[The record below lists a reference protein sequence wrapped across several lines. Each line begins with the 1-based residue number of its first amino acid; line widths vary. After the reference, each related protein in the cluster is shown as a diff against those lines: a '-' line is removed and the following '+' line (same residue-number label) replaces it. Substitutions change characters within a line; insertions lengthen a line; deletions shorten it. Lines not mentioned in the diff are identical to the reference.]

1 MRTSPSLDV
10 LLPRTRQAILAAT
23 YLDPARWWYMRELAR
38 QLGVPASSL
47 QRELKALV
55 EGGILRQKR
64 EGKQV
69 YFQAATDSP
78 IFEELR
84 GIILKTAGLADVI
97 KVALKPLAHSIL
109 WAFIYGS
116 VARAEE
122 HSASDVD
129 LMIVGSV
136 SLADVSAALRKVE
149 RKIGRAVNPTL
160 YTPQEW
166 ASKVKSRQHFVGTVL
181 GSKKIFVLGDAGEFS
196 RAFGQQAS

>member
-1 MRTSPSLDV
+1 
-10 LLPRTRQAILAAT
+10 
-23 YLDPARWWYMRELAR
+23 MRELAR
-38 QLGVPASSL
+38 RLGVSPSSL
-47 QRELKALV
+47 QRELRSLV
-55 EGGILRQKR
+55 QGGILRQKR

-78 IFEELR
+78 VFEELH

-97 KVALKPLAHSIL
+97 KAALRPFSRSIL

-136 SLADVSAALRKVE
+136 GLADVSTALRTAE
-149 RKIGRAVNPTL
+149 RKLGRAVNPTV
-160 YTPQEW
+160 YATQEW
-166 ASKVKSRQHFVGTVL
+166 ADKVKSRQHFVTTVL
-181 GSKKIFVLGDAGEFS
+181 GSKKIFVLGDVREFS
-196 RAFGQQAS
+196 RAFGERAS